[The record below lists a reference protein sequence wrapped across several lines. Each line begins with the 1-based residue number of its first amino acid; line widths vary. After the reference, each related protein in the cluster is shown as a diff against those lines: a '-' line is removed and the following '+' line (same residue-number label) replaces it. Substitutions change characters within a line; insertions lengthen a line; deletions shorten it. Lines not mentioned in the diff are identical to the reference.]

1 MYKFNTI
8 PIYKTFC
15 HLFVIKYDRM
25 ADCVKFIEKITQIC
39 PILCLNTEGYIF
51 QLSYDF
57 L

>member
-25 ADCVKFIEKITQIC
+25 ADCVKFVEKITQIC
-39 PILCLNTEGYIF
+39 PILCFNTEGYVF
-51 QLSYDF
+51 QFSYDF